1 MTSTNYPID
10 LKLPKWWDVMGL
22 KIDEIM
28 GYNGLATKK
37 LIIHKLL
44 EVFCLSTLRE
54 FLTLFWEGKTTK
66 IRLKNCLIVSF
77 FQLYNSVRLFMKSI
91 LNNKF
96 FGSLLSVNAQR
107 VFDSFLGGKTTNIR
121 LKICLIVSSF
131 QLYKSVKLF
140 MKSILNNN
148 FFGSLLSVNAQRF

>member
-22 KIDEIM
+22 KIDKIM

-37 LIIHKLL
+37 THH
-44 EVFCLSTLRE
+44 S
-54 FLTLFWEGKTTK
+54 
-66 IRLKNCLIVSF
+66 
-77 FQLYNSVRLFMKSI
+77 QA
-91 LNNKF
+91 

-121 LKICLIVSSF
+121 LKNCLIVSSF

-140 MKSILNNN
+140 MKSILNNK
-148 FFGSLLSVNAQRF
+148 FFGSLLSVIAQRFWLFFGRERPQTSDWNIVWSFPLFNLTKVSNYLWSRL